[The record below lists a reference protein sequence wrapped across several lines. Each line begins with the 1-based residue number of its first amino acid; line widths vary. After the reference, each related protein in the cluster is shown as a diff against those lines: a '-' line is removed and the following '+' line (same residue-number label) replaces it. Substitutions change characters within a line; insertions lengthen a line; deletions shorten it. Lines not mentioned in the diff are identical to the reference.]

1 MKTHL
6 VSSCDILCA
15 YAGSDCRCYVPTHL
29 KYDHVSN
36 LSISLQRKNE
46 EQLAA
51 AAAAAPVAVAAAE
64 QSHPQPEQEKDE
76 MEVETELF
84 IGLPGRGRS

>member
-15 YAGSDCRCYVPTHL
+15 YAGADCRCYVPTHL
-29 KYDHVSN
+29 KHDHLSN

-51 AAAAAPVAVAAAE
+51 AAAPVAAGAAE
-64 QSHPQPEQEKDE
+64 QSHPQPEEEKDE